1 MEGDNPLLDPM
12 GHTLDS
18 DFIHLPR
25 ETSFNLHDWTGQ
37 FLGSSLSWAGINGLT
52 KYMTLELFTTLLM
65 LGILIPM
72 AARILKLGYPKG
84 LISNAVEAVC
94 LFIKDNA
101 VVPAIGEKD
110 ANRYLPY
117 LWTLFFF
124 ILINNLLGL
133 IPYLGSATGAL
144 GATTALALC
153 SAVMIHGSGVAENGA
168 VGYAKS
174 IVPHVPLPIYVIMLP
189 IEVLGHLQKPIIL
202 AFRLF
207 VNMTAGHTLLFVL
220 MCFIAA
226 TGPSMLNLVVTPLSL
241 VGVVVFSL
249 LEILVAFLQAYV
261 FTFLSAIFIGAA
273 LHPHH

>member
-1 MEGDNPLLDPM
+1 
-12 GHTLDS
+12 
-18 DFIHLPR
+18 
-25 ETSFNLHDWTGQ
+25 
-37 FLGSSLSWAGINGLT
+37 
-52 KYMTLELFTTLLM
+52 
-65 LGILIPM
+65 
-72 AARILKLGYPKG
+72 
-84 LISNAVEAVC
+84 
-94 LFIKDNA
+94 
-101 VVPAIGEKD
+101 
-110 ANRYLPY
+110 
-117 LWTLFFF
+117 
-124 ILINNLLGL
+124 
-133 IPYLGSATGAL
+133 
-144 GATTALALC
+144 
-153 SAVMIHGSGVAENGA
+153 MIHGSGVAENGA

-174 IVPHVPLPIYVIMLP
+174 IVPHVPLPIYIIMLP

-226 TGPSMLNLVVTPLSL
+226 TGPSLLNLVVTPLSL